1 MSIHSKNAH
10 LEMTNNLRMSCL
22 RTICLKDF
30 VFSPV
35 KTSHIRHLFLLN
47 CLKYV
52 SRIMQIENHWIKNR
66 NPQRR
71 VKFDNFNY
79 RTQYLVLSFANVI
92 FVIMNIVIKKI
103 RSEQD
108 LNLCGKIPSDHYT
121 CFHMLE
127 I

>member
-10 LEMTNNLRMSCL
+10 LEMTNAHLMSCL
-22 RTICLKDF
+22 RTIYLENF

-35 KTSHIRHLFLLN
+35 KASHIRHLFLFN
-47 CLKYV
+47 NLKYV

-71 VKFDNFNY
+71 VKFDNSNH
-79 RTQYLVLSFANVI
+79 RTQYLMLSFVNVI

-121 CFHMLE
+121 CLIQTH
-127 I
+127 